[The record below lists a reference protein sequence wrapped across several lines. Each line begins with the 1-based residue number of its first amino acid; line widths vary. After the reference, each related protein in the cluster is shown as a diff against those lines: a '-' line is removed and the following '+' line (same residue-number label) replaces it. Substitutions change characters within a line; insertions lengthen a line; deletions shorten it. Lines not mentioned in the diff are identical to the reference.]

1 MVPPAPSPPLPLST
15 PHSQIALLAA
25 GSMAAALPYTTAVYV
40 LVSAAWIRSTME
52 LADDMEGAT
61 GEAVVSLCC
70 HERGT
75 ALFPGGRGE

>member
-1 MVPPAPSPPLPLST
+1 
-15 PHSQIALLAA
+15 
-25 GSMAAALPYTTAVYV
+25 MAAALPYTTAVYV